1 MKIMNLVSGSSG
13 NSTLVGTDQTMI
25 LCDAGVSMKKIEEC
39 LNTADHTMKDI
50 DAIFVTHE
58 HSDHI
63 RGLGVISRKW
73 HIPVYATQET
83 IDAIFEERFI
93 GRLDTELFIPL
104 EPEENVVIRDL
115 HIKAHSVLHDAADP
129 VCYSFSDDH
138 SRACIA
144 TDMGCYTNKLIRSLS
159 GCDYMLIE
167 TNHDIRMLEAG
178 SYPYDLKQRILGD
191 YGHLSNEAGGA
202 LIRELLNE
210 HVKEIRL
217 GHLSKENNFPE
228 LALMTVRQELLGNP
242 YAPDPDD
249 LPIYVAERDAADV
262 SVEI

>member
-1 MKIMNLVSGSSG
+1 MNLVSGSSG
-13 NSTLVGTDQTMI
+13 NSTLVGTGSTMV

-39 LNTADHTMKDI
+39 LNTADHTLKDI
-50 DAIFVTHE
+50 DAIFITHE

-63 RGLGVISRKW
+63 KGLGVISRKW
-73 HIPVYATQET
+73 NIPIYATGKT
-83 IDAIFEERFI
+83 ISAIMGERSL
-93 GRLDTELFIPL
+93 GKLDPGLFIPI
-104 EPEENVVIRDL
+104 EKEEAVMIRDMM
-115 HIKAHSVLHDAADP
+115 ICAHPIYHDAADP

-138 SRACIA
+138 SKACIA
-144 TDMGCYTNKLIRSLS
+144 TDMGCFTKELVRSLS
-159 GCDYMLIE
+159 GCDYMLVE

-178 SYPYDLKQRILGD
+178 PYPYHLKQRILGD
-191 YGHLSNEAGGA
+191 HGHLSNEAGGA

-242 YAPDPDD
+242 FSPDPDG
-249 LPIYVAERDAADV
+249 LPVYIAERDSADIP
-262 SVEI
+262 VEI